1 MHPVATTGSSGF
13 MKIGEIAA
21 TTGVNVETI
30 RYYEREGLV
39 PPPARTASNYRS
51 YGEEHRRRLTFI
63 RRARDLGF
71 SLSQVRELLGLA
83 DDSDRSC
90 VAVDEIARK
99 HRLQVRSKIAE
110 LTALRRELDSMIG
123 QCRNGRIAECR
134 IIEALAPAHAGHPLG
149 KGR

>member
-1 MHPVATTGSSGF
+1 

-21 TTGVNVETI
+21 ATGVNVETI

-51 YGEEHRRRLTFI
+51 YGEGHRRRLTFI

-71 SLSQVRELLGLA
+71 SLIQVRELLGLA

-134 IIEALAPAHAGHPLG
+134 IIEALAPAHAGRPLG

>member
-1 MHPVATTGSSGF
+1 

-21 TTGVNVETI
+21 ATGVHVETI

-51 YGEEHRRRLTFI
+51 YTEAHRQRLIFI

-71 SLSQVRELLGLA
+71 SLVQVRELLDLA
-83 DDSDRSC
+83 DESDRSC

-99 HRLQVRSKIAE
+99 HRAQVRAKIAE
-110 LTALRRELDSMIG
+110 LTALRQELDYMIG
-123 QCRNGRIAECR
+123 QCRHGSISECR
-134 IIEALAPAHAGHPLG
+134 IIEALAPAGAGG
-149 KGR
+149 